1 MFLIRPAKASDLGTL
16 LKLAKMVHFI
26 NLPADKDAIADRIS
40 WSRLCFRGREREDGT
55 RHAGGVGRGAGG
67 RSPAFMFVIEDMSTG
82 NPVGTSAIISEMGSP
97 GNPNVSM
104 QLRRREFFS
113 EDLQQGV
120 THVTAQ
126 VELDEDGPT
135 EIGGLIIGPSFRGHK
150 DRLGLQLSLIRF
162 HYIGLRRERFK
173 NKLLA
178 EMMAPITPD
187 GRNEVWEAF
196 GRKFINLSYSEADRF
211 CAHSREFMTSLLPRE
226 EIYIGLLPAEARAS
240 FGKVGVDT
248 VPALRML
255 ERLGFEY
262 RDRVDPFDGGPHMHA
277 DTAKVTP
284 VRDTRRVDFG
294 GTAPHAQ
301 CKAEGLVSVEQSD
314 PNDEPFRAVMT
325 RYAPSADGKSVRL
338 PKAAVEALGL
348 KKGHRLGLTPLAP
361 KGKDEGKAKTRTAR
375 GKAAKATSKKTT
387 SKKTSSKKATPG
399 AGRKRK

>member
-1 MFLIRPAKASDLGTL
+1 MFLIRPARASDLSTL

-26 NLPADKDAIADRIS
+26 NLPADKDAIADRIA
-40 WSRLCFRGREREDGT
+40 WSRLCFRGREQEDGA

-67 RSPAFMFVIEDMSTG
+67 RSPSFMFVLEDMSTG

-97 GNPNVSM
+97 GNPNVAM

-126 VELDEDGPT
+126 VVLDEDGPT
-135 EIGGLIIGPSFRGHK
+135 ELGGLIIGPSFRGHK

-162 HYIGLRRERFK
+162 HYIGLHRDRFK
-173 NKLLA
+173 DRLLA

-211 CAHSREFMTSLLPRE
+211 CAQSREFMTSLLPRD

-277 DTAKVTP
+277 ETETVSP
-284 VRDTRRVDFG
+284 VRDTRRVSFG
-294 GTAPHAQ
+294 GAAPQAQ
-301 CKAEGLVSVEQSD
+301 CSAEGLVSVELSD
-314 PNDEPFRAVMT
+314 PNEEPFRAVLT
-325 RYAPSADGKSVRL
+325 RYAPAADGRSIRL
-338 PKAAVEALGL
+338 PKAAIDALRL
-348 KKGHRLGLTPLAP
+348 EKGTKLGLTPLTKP
-361 KGKDEGKAKTRTAR
+361 EKAKRTPR
-375 GKAAKATSKKTT
+375 GR
-387 SKKTSSKKATPG
+387 SSKKAGKPG
-399 AGRKRK
+399 AGRKKK